1 MSLLTPSW
9 PSFAFPLSLVLKGT
23 LCLALAAAGVT
34 ILLLAAKALANVVD
48 KAAIYWFITGRFT
61 PPALKAKVDAIS
73 ENPFLSF
80 LILKTYHHRRTRR
93 DFRDFR
99 GSPLA
104 SDSKWCR
111 TQNQWEKS
119 EKKMMK

>member
-48 KAAIYWFITGRFT
+48 KAAIYWFITIT
-61 PPALKAKVDAIS
+61 IS